1 MKAKTAS
8 QTRLAKTL
16 ADKASSKPVAGTASL
31 SKGLQVLLLLGEEP
45 RPLRFTEISTSLNLT
60 KATLHRILAALGRLD
75 LVRFDPSE
83 QVYVLGPRFL
93 ALAHSVWGR
102 VDVRGVAQAEIARL
116 VGELGEMTG
125 LVQLYGL
132 DTTVVDQ
139 KDSETP
145 LSVRLA
151 VGRRDPAFCTAAGKI
166 MLAYR
171 SAAKREEMLASIH
184 FERYTDH
191 TITTPEAFEAELEL
205 CRARGYAIS
214 DQEQIEGVRSV
225 AAPVFSPTGEA
236 TAAIF
241 VAGPTVRLD
250 MDRLHIIG
258 RDLMKVAHRITGN
271 LGGTALH
278 LDTPPAAARPAKGVE
293 VLLETQCLLGD
304 SPYWSA
310 RDQRLY
316 WVDIL
321 RPSVN
326 RLDPALGREEAVALK
341 ELVGFVV
348 ERQAGGV
355 VISTQSGLV
364 GLDFASGESTPIA
377 NPHEQRSQIRFND
390 GKCDHAGRVWAGTMS
405 MDVAPGMGSL
415 YRVDADRSLKRMV
428 SDVTIANGLAWSP
441 DNRTLY
447 FTDSGKFT
455 IYAYDFDIGTGE
467 LGNRRVFHRTE
478 DVSMGRPS
486 GMTVDAEGGLW
497 CAMWDG
503 WSMMRLD
510 AAGKIDRVV
519 HLPVPRPTSCAF
531 MGPKLDRLVVT
542 SARIRLSES
551 SLSEAPLSGS
561 IFSFE
566 PGIPGL
572 PEVPYAG

>member
-1 MKAKTAS
+1 MNAKAAP
-8 QTRLAKTL
+8 QARPA
-16 ADKASSKPVAGTASL
+16 KPVAGTASL

-45 RPLRFTEISTSLNLT
+45 RPLRFTEISTRLSLT

-116 VGELGEMTG
+116 VAEVGEMTG
-125 LVQLYGL
+125 LAQLDGL
-132 DTTVVDQ
+132 DTTVIDQ
-139 KDSETP
+139 KDTDAP
-145 LSVRLA
+145 LGVRLA
-151 VGRRDPAFCTAAGKI
+151 VGRRDPSFCTAAGKI

-171 SAAKREEMLASIH
+171 SAAKREELLASIP
-184 FERYTDH
+184 FQRFTEH
-191 TITTPEAFEAELEL
+191 TITTPEALEAELEL

-214 DQEQIEGVRSV
+214 DQEQIAGIRSV

-250 MDRLHIIG
+250 IDRLHIIG

-278 LDTPPAAARPAKGVE
+278 LDTPPASAKPSREVE
-293 VLLETQCLLGD
+293 LLHETQCLLGD

-310 RDQRLY
+310 RDDRLY

-326 RLDPALGREEAVALK
+326 RLDLATGREEAVALK

-348 ERQAGGV
+348 ERGSGGSL
-355 VISTQSGLV
+355 ISTQSGLV
-364 GLDFASGESTPIA
+364 GLDFSTGRTTPIA
-377 NPHEQRSQIRFND
+377 DPHEQRAQIRFND
-390 GKCDHAGRVWAGTMS
+390 GKCDRAGRVWAGTMS
-405 MDVAPGMGSL
+405 MDVAPDMGSL
-415 YRVDADRSLKRMV
+415 YRLDRRGALRRMV
-428 SDVTIANGLAWSP
+428 SEVTIANGLAWSP
-441 DNRTLY
+441 DNCTLY
-447 FTDSGKFT
+447 FADSGKFT
-455 IYAYDFDIGTGE
+455 IYAYAFDLETGE
-467 LGNRRVFHRTE
+467 LGARREFFRS
-478 DVSMGRPS
+478 DARLGRAS
-486 GMTVDAEGGLW
+486 GMTVDAKGGLW
-497 CAMWDG
+497 CAMWDA
-503 WSMMRLD
+503 WSVMRLTPE
-510 AAGKIDRVV
+510 GKVDRIV

-531 MGPKLDRLVVT
+531 IGPDLDRLVVT

-551 SLSEAPLSGS
+551 SLNEAPLSGS
-561 IFSFE
+561 LFTFT

-572 PEVPYAG
+572 PEVPFAG

>member
-1 MKAKTAS
+1 MNARAVS
-8 QTRLAKTL
+8 QVRPA
-16 ADKASSKPVAGTASL
+16 KPVAGTASL

-45 RPLRFTEISTSLNLT
+45 RPLRFTEISTRLSLT

-102 VDVRGVAQAEIARL
+102 VDVRGVARSEIARL
-116 VGELGEMTG
+116 VSEVGEMVG
-125 LVQLYGL
+125 LVQLDGL
-132 DTTVVDQ
+132 DTTVIDQ
-139 KDSETP
+139 KETDAP
-145 LSVRLA
+145 LGVRLA

-171 SAAKREEMLASIH
+171 SAAKRDEMLAAIP
-184 FERYTDH
+184 FRPYTDH
-191 TITTPEAFEAELEL
+191 TITTPEMLEAELEL

-214 DQEQIEGVRSV
+214 DQEQIAGVRSV
-225 AAPVFSPTGEA
+225 AAPVFSATGEA

-241 VAGPTVRLD
+241 IAGPTVRLD
-250 MDRLHIIG
+250 IDRLHIIG

-278 LDTPPAAARPAKGVE
+278 LDTPPASAPPSKGLE
-293 VLLETQCLLGD
+293 LLHEAQCLLGD

-310 RDQRLY
+310 RDDRLY

-321 RPSVN
+321 RPAVH
-326 RLDPALGREEAVALK
+326 RLDLASGREETVALK

-348 ERQAGGV
+348 ERASGGSL
-355 VISTQSGLV
+355 ISTQSGLV
-364 GLDFASGESTPIA
+364 GLDFAAGLTTAIA
-377 NPHEQRSQIRFND
+377 DPHEQRAQIRFND
-390 GKCDHAGRVWAGTMS
+390 GKCDRAGRVWAGTMS
-405 MDVAPGMGSL
+405 MDAAPGMGSL
-415 YRVDADRSLKRMV
+415 FRLDAQGTLKRMV
-428 SDVTIANGLAWSP
+428 SEVTIANGLAWSP

-447 FTDSGKFT
+447 FTDSGRFT
-455 IYAYDFDIGTGE
+455 VYAYAFDLETGE
-467 LGNRRVFHRTE
+467 LGNRREFFKSDDRL
-478 DVSMGRPS
+478 GRVS
-486 GMTVDAEGGLW
+486 GMTVDAQGGLW

-503 WSMMRLD
+503 WSVMRLTPD
-510 AAGKIDRVV
+510 GSIDRVV

-531 MGPKLDRLVVT
+531 IGPDLDQLVVT
-542 SARIRLSES
+542 SARIRLSED
-551 SLSEAPLSGS
+551 SLNEAPLSGS
-561 IFSFE
+561 LFAFR

>member
-1 MKAKTAS
+1 
-8 QTRLAKTL
+8 
-16 ADKASSKPVAGTASL
+16 L

-45 RPLRFTEISTSLNLT
+45 QPLRFTEISTRLSLT

-75 LVRFDPSE
+75 LVRFDSSD

-116 VGELGEMTG
+116 VSELGEMTG
-125 LVQLYGL
+125 LAQLDGL
-132 DTTVVDQ
+132 DTTVIDQ
-139 KDSETP
+139 KDSDTP

-171 SAAKREEMLASIH
+171 SSAKREEMLAGIR
-184 FERYTDH
+184 FERHTEH

-225 AAPVFSPTGEA
+225 AAPVFSPTGEV

-278 LDTPPAAARPAKGVE
+278 LDTPPAAAEPSKGVE
-293 VLLETQCLLGD
+293 LLHETQSLLGD

-310 RDQRLY
+310 RDERLY

-326 RLDPALGREEAVALK
+326 RLDLATGREEAVALK

-348 ERQAGGV
+348 ERQAGGLL
-355 VISTQSGLV
+355 ISTQSGLV
-364 GLDFASGESTPIA
+364 ALDFDTGATNSIA
-377 NPHEQRSQIRFND
+377 DPHEQRAQIRFND
-390 GKCDHAGRVWAGTMS
+390 GKCDRAGRVWAGTMS
-405 MDVAPGMGSL
+405 IDVAPNMGSL
-415 YRVDADRSLKRMV
+415 YRLDADQSLKRMI
-428 SDVTIANGLAWSP
+428 SEVTIPNGLAWSP

-447 FTDSGKFT
+447 FADSGKFT
-455 IYAYDFDIGTGE
+455 IYAYDFDHRSGE
-467 LGNRRVFHRTE
+467 LGAGRVFLHNDARI
-478 DVSMGRPS
+478 GRIS
-486 GMTVDAEGGLW
+486 GMTVDAAGGLW

-503 WSMMRLD
+503 WSVMRLD
-510 AAGKIDRVV
+510 SDGKIDRVV
-519 HLPVPRPTSCAF
+519 NLPVPRPTSCAF
-531 MGPKLDRLVVT
+531 IGANLDQLVVT

-551 SLSEAPLSGS
+551 SLNEAPLSGS
-561 IFSFE
+561 LFTFK
-566 PGIPGL
+566 PDIPGL
-572 PEVPYAG
+572 PEIPYAG